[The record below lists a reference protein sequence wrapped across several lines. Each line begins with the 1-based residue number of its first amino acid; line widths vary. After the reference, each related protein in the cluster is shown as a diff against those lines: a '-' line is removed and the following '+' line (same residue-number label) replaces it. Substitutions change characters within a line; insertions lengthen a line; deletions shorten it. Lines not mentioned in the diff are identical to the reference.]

1 MARFTRYTLS
11 QQKEDLDKGIVQAI
25 ILLPVSRAGLSLN
38 VVQLLFRLAFALLHR
53 SEKFEQPEDV
63 KSSIEHLWYLR
74 GLPLDSFDLS
84 RNTVTTSL
92 IRALAIQFESE
103 AEDRTRSIKE
113 MVVLCR
119 ELLTSDISAAFLVA
133 SFICLSGA
141 VNAEFIRGRY
151 IHSLDEVTECLWD
164 AVKVCPTGSH

>member
-63 KSSIEHLWYLR
+63 KSSIEHLRYLR
-74 GLPLDSFDLS
+74 GLPIDSFDLS
-84 RNTVTTSL
+84 TFPETPLQHRLSGHWLFNLSRKLRIGHGVSK
-92 IRALAIQFESE
+92 RWWS
-103 AEDRTRSIKE
+103 
-113 MVVLCR
+113 
-119 ELLTSDISAAFLVA
+119 SAANSLPPTYRQPFLSPLLYA
-133 SFICLSGA
+133 
-141 VNAEFIRGRY
+141 
-151 IHSLDEVTECLWD
+151 
-164 AVKVCPTGSH
+164 